1 VAEQAEDRRGFW
13 ARVRGGLRRAWEAF
27 DLLDGLVTI
36 GRGLVLVVRV
46 ITWPFRILGRLFDDI
61 F

>member
-1 VAEQAEDRRGFW
+1 
-13 ARVRGGLRRAWEAF
+13 VRGGLRRAWEAF